1 MCLLLVCYC
10 DHFLLSSFLALTG
23 MEVLLQVDY
32 GLDLEQHLEFL
43 VECRATFG
51 NMDLIRV
58 RASFSYLYSLEIC
71 MS

>member
-1 MCLLLVCYC
+1 
-10 DHFLLSSFLALTG
+10 